1 MSEKISLAIKPENG
15 NVVVF
20 EMIYNSM
27 TFLRDLD
34 FFINSFSCRR
44 ETELSFVL
52 LLLLIP

>member
-1 MSEKISLAIKPENG
+1 MSEKISLAIKAGNG

-34 FFINSFSCRR
+34 FFINSFSCR

-52 LLLLIP
+52 LLLIP